1 MRIVEIQAL
10 SNGAHRNQNGFSGIL
25 PEGWAVILPG
35 TEMENFPFGTV
46 EAEEIDGMMTM
57 TVWTPGVKPEPEPEP
72 EPAPSTEER
81 IAALEE
87 ELAAAKI
94 LLGLEE

>member
-1 MRIVEIQAL
+1 MRVYD
-10 SNGAHRNQNGFSGIL
+10 NGIYRDMT
-25 PEGWAVILPG
+25 P
-35 TEMENFPFGTV
+35 
-46 EAEEIDGMMTM
+46 EEIAEWEQSITD
-57 TVWTPGVKPEPEPEP
+57 TPAPEPT
-72 EPAPSTEER
+72 AEER

>member
-1 MRIVEIQAL
+1 MMIF
-10 SNGAHRNQNGFSGIL
+10 SNGVLRDA
-25 PEGWAVILPG
+25 
-35 TEMENFPFGTV
+35 TK
-46 EAEEIDGMMTM
+46 EEIEMFEAME
-57 TVWTPGVKPEPEPEP
+57 KSAQSYYQQ
-72 EPAPSTEER
+72 PAPEQTSEER